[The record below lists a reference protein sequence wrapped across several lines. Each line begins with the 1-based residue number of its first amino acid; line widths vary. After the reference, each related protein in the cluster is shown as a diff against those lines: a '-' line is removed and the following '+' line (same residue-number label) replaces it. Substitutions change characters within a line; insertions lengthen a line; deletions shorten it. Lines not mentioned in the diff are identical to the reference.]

1 MGLKK
6 PKLVVIAGPTAS
18 GKTGTGIA
26 TARAVNGEIVSADSI
41 QIYRGMDV
49 GSAKPTP
56 DERLLAVHHMIDV
69 CDPDADFSAGDYV
82 KAAREVIADIVRRN
96 AVPIVVGGTGLY
108 IKALLGGLADLPPVD
123 PAIRET
129 LRERASV
136 EGADALHSELTRL
149 DPEAAGWVKAHNTT
163 RVIRYLEIF
172 LSAGRKVSEILREH
186 AFADRP
192 YHTLFLTLD
201 PGRATLYERIDR
213 RVESMVKG
221 GLLEETARL
230 IERGYARS
238 LKSMQSIGYR
248 HAGMVLAGEAPL
260 EDAVSLMKRDTRR
273 FAKRQYTWFRSE
285 PECTWIA
292 PDDTQRIGTCVEDF
306 LG

>member
-1 MGLKK
+1 
-6 PKLVVIAGPTAS
+6 
-18 GKTGTGIA
+18 
-26 TARAVNGEIVSADSI
+26 
-41 QIYRGMDV
+41 
-49 GSAKPTP
+49 
-56 DERLLAVHHMIDV
+56 
-69 CDPDADFSAGDYV
+69 
-82 KAAREVIADIVRRN
+82 
-96 AVPIVVGGTGLY
+96 
-108 IKALLGGLADLPPVD
+108 
-123 PAIRET
+123 
-129 LRERASV
+129 
-136 EGADALHSELTRL
+136 
-149 DPEAAGWVKAHNTT
+149 
-163 RVIRYLEIF
+163 
-172 LSAGRKVSEILREH
+172 
-186 AFADRP
+186 
-192 YHTLFLTLD
+192 
-201 PGRATLYERIDR
+201 
-213 RVESMVKG
+213 MVKG